1 MLRRKAG
8 KDDRDQLRQW
18 VDSLDPHWQ
27 GPVRT
32 AMASRD
38 QFSAIVQQTPP
49 GPTRERLEGLQG
61 TVATAVSRV
70 AEAVWR
76 AANASAVAAGL
87 DAAGATAELKEARR
101 SLEANRRAGRD
112 TGSLEAQVGAL
123 AERHR
128 AIQDALNLAEDATSK
143 LGEANVRLKTL
154 VARAATVAMR
164 AGGGDPLDD
173 LEAELTD
180 VVSGL
185 GALDDSLAEFA

>member
-8 KDDRDQLRQW
+8 DDDRDQLQQW

-49 GPTRERLEGLQG
+49 GPTRERLEGLRG

-101 SLEANRRAGRD
+101 RLESNRRAGRD
-112 TGSLEAQVGAL
+112 TGPLEAQVDAL

-128 AIQDALNLAEDATSK
+128 AMQDALNLAEDATSK
-143 LGEANVRLKTL
+143 LGEANVRLETL

-164 AGGGDPLDD
+164 AGGGDPLDE

-180 VVSGL
+180 VVAGL